1 MSPTPRHFAVSPV
14 LRPLAQ
20 PTITVLHGDETG
32 EELLLEALRVLAA
45 PPLENRLVLEHVD
58 LSLEARRT
66 SANRVVYQAAEMM
79 KSSHFG
85 LKAATVTPEGLGDDI
100 GSPNAILRAE
110 VGGDVIVRTGQRIP
124 GVPPLGGVHSPITV
138 VRMAVDDAYGALE
151 WREGDGTEELAF
163 RTTKISRE
171 HCRRVA
177 EFAFVEAGRTGAS
190 VFGGP
195 KFTVSRV
202 YEGMLKEEMDA
213 ASRRHPDV
221 RYEPQLID
229 ATFALLLTRDDRLV
243 IPALNRDGDILSDL
257 VLALYGT
264 LAGSE
269 SLLIGFD
276 DSSRPSLLMAEA
288 PHGTAPALQGRHIA
302 NPMAMI
308 LAVAALLE
316 HTDDDFLVAFGGQV
330 RAATMASVSA
340 GIRTADLGGH
350 ARTEEFTDAVL
361 ERLQA

>member
-1 MSPTPRHFAVSPV
+1 MAP
-14 LRPLAQ
+14 
-20 PTITVLHGDETG
+20 PTITVLHGDQTG
-32 EELLLEALRVLAA
+32 EELLLEALRILEVPALAS
-45 PPLENRLVLEHVD
+45 RIVLEHID
-58 LSLEARRT
+58 LSLQARRA
-66 SANRVVYQAAEMM
+66 SDNGVVHQAAQMM
-79 KSSHFG
+79 RRSGFG
-85 LKAATVTPEGLGDDI
+85 LKAATVTPEGLGEI
-100 GSPNAILRAE
+100 ESPNAILRAE
-110 VGGDVIVRTGQRIP
+110 VGGDVIVRTGRRIP

-151 WREGDGTEELAF
+151 WREGAGTEELAF

-177 EFAFVEAGRTGAS
+177 EYAFVEAGRTRAT

-202 YEGMLKEEMDA
+202 YEGMLKEELDA
-213 ASRRHPDV
+213 AGLRHPGV

-243 IPALNRDGDILSDL
+243 IPALNRDGDILADL
-257 VLALYGT
+257 VLSLYGT

-276 DSSRPSLLMAEA
+276 QSSHPSLLMAEA
-288 PHGTAPALQGRHIA
+288 PHGTAPALEGRHIA

-308 LAVAALLE
+308 LAAAALLE
-316 HTDDDFLVAFGGQV
+316 HTGDSDLVAFGAQV
-330 RAATMASVSA
+330 REATMEAVFD
-340 GIRTADLGGH
+340 GVRTADLGGH
-350 ARTEEFTDAVL
+350 ARTEEFTGAVL
-361 ERLQA
+361 ERLST

>member
-1 MSPTPRHFAVSPV
+1 MGSRV
-14 LRPLAQ
+14 AQ

-32 EELLLEALRVLAA
+32 EELLVEALRILTVPQLDA
-45 PPLENRLVLEHVD
+45 RLVLEHLD
-58 LSLEARRT
+58 LSLSARRG
-66 SANRVVYQAAEMM
+66 SDNGVVHQAAKMM
-79 KSSHFG
+79 QASHFG
-85 LKAATVTPEGLGDDI
+85 LKAATVTPTAIGDI

-110 VGGDVIVRTGQRIP
+110 VGGDVIIRTGRRIP
-124 GVPPLGGVHSPITV
+124 GVAPLAGVHSPITI
-138 VRMAVDDAYGALE
+138 VRMAVDDAYGAIE
-151 WREGDGTEELAF
+151 WRDGEGRDELAF

-177 EFAFVEAGRTGAS
+177 EYAFVEADRTSAT

-202 YEGMLKEEMDA
+202 YEGLLKEEMDK
-213 ASRRHPDV
+213 ASLRHPEV

-229 ATFALLLTRDDRLV
+229 ATFAMILTRDDRLV

-276 DSSRPSLLMAEA
+276 ESSRPNLLMAEA

-308 LAVAALLE
+308 LAAAAVLE
-316 HTDDDFLVAFGGQV
+316 HTNDDFLVQFGGQV
-330 RAATMASVSA
+330 RDATMGAVFD
-340 GIRTADLGGH
+340 GVRTADLGGH
-350 ARTEEFTDAVL
+350 ARTEEFTAAVL
-361 ERLQA
+361 ERLPG

>member
-1 MSPTPRHFAVSPV
+1 MGQPR
-14 LRPLAQ
+14 
-20 PTITVLHGDETG
+20 TITVLHGDQTG
-32 EELLLEALRVLAA
+32 EELLGEALRILEAS
-45 PPLENRLVLEHVD
+45 PLDSRIVLEHVD
-58 LSLEARRT
+58 LSLQARRA
-66 SANRVVYQAAEMM
+66 SNNGVVHQAAEMM
-79 KSSHFG
+79 RRSGFG
-85 LKAATVTPEGLGDDI
+85 LKAATVTPEGLGDV

-110 VGGDVIVRTGQRIP
+110 VGGDVIVRTGRRIP
-124 GVPPLGGVHSPITV
+124 GVTPLGGVHSPITV

-151 WREGDGTEELAF
+151 WREGVADEELAY

-177 EFAFVEAGRTGAS
+177 EYAFVEAGRTGAT

-202 YEGMLKEEMDA
+202 YEGMLKEEIDA
-213 ASRRHPDV
+213 AGKRHPGV
-221 RYEPQLID
+221 PYEPQLID
-229 ATFALLLTRDDRLV
+229 ATFALILTRDDRLV

-276 DSSRPSLLMAEA
+276 GSSRPCLIMAEA
-288 PHGTAPALQGRHIA
+288 PHGTAPALEGRHIA

-308 LAVAALLE
+308 LAAAALLE
-316 HTDDDFLVAFGGQV
+316 HTGDADLVARGAQV
-330 RAATMASVSA
+330 REATIKAVFD
-340 GIRTADLGGH
+340 GVRTADLGGH
-350 ARTEEFTDAVL
+350 ARTEEFTSAVL
-361 ERLQA
+361 ARLAA

>member
-1 MSPTPRHFAVSPV
+1 MTG
-14 LRPLAQ
+14 

-32 EELLLEALRVLAA
+32 EELLVEALRILTAPQLASRVL
-45 PPLENRLVLEHVD
+45 LEHVD
-58 LSLEARRT
+58 LSLAARRAT
-66 SANRVVYQAAEMM
+66 ENGVVHQAAQMM
-79 KSSHFG
+79 KVSHFG
-85 LKAATVTPEGLGDDI
+85 LKAATVTPEGI
-100 GSPNAILRAE
+100 GEIESPNAILRVE
-110 VGGDVIVRTGQRIP
+110 VGGDVIVRTGRRIP
-124 GVPPLGGVHSPITV
+124 GVAPLGGVHSPITI
-138 VRMAVDDAYGALE
+138 VRMAVDDAYGAIE
-151 WREGDGTEELAF
+151 WREGEGADELAF

-177 EFAFVEAGRTGAS
+177 EYAFVEAGRTGAT

-213 ASRRHPDV
+213 AGQRHPDV

-243 IPALNRDGDILSDL
+243 IPALNRDGDILADL
-257 VLALYGT
+257 VLALYGS

-288 PHGTAPALQGRHIA
+288 PHGTAPALEGRHIA

-308 LAVAALLE
+308 LAAAALLE
-316 HTDDDFLVAFGGQV
+316 HTGDTFLVKFGGQV
-330 RAATMASVSA
+330 RDATMAAVFD
-340 GIRTADLGGH
+340 GVRTADLGGH
-350 ARTEEFTDAVL
+350 ARTEEFTVAVL
-361 ERLQA
+361 ERLPN

>member
-1 MSPTPRHFAVSPV
+1 MTKA
-14 LRPLAQ
+14 
-20 PTITVLHGDETG
+20 TITVLHGDQTG
-32 EELLLEALRVLAA
+32 EELLVEALRILAV
-45 PPLENRLVLEHVD
+45 PQLEGRLQLEHLD
-58 LSLEARRT
+58 LSLDSRRN
-66 SANRVVYQAAEMM
+66 SGNQVVHDAAGQLRL
-79 KSSHFG
+79 SHFG
-85 LKAATVTPEGLGDDI
+85 LKAATITPEGMGELE
-100 GSPNAILRAE
+100 SPNAILRAE

-138 VRMAVDDAYGALE
+138 VRMAVDDAYGARE
-151 WREGDGTEELAF
+151 WRDGSGSEEIAY
-163 RTTKISRE
+163 RTTKVSRE

-177 EFAFVEAGRTGAS
+177 EFAFAEAGRTAAT

-202 YEGMLKEEMDA
+202 YEGMLKEELDA
-213 ASRRHPDV
+213 AAARHREV

-229 ATFALLLTRDDRLV
+229 ATFALILTRDDRLV

-276 DSSRPSLLMAEA
+276 EGIHPALVMAEA
-288 PHGTAPALQGRHIA
+288 PHGTAPALEGRHVA

-308 LAVAALLE
+308 LAAAAVLE
-316 HTDDDFLVAFGGQV
+316 RTDEPFLVDFGAQV
-330 RAATMASVSA
+330 RRAAMTAVFD
-340 GIRTADLGGH
+340 GVRTADLGGQ
-350 ARTEEFTDAVL
+350 ARTEEFTTAVL
-361 ERLQA
+361 ERLPS

>member
-1 MSPTPRHFAVSPV
+1 MP
-14 LRPLAQ
+14 Q

-32 EELLLEALRVLAA
+32 EELLVEALRVLAV
-45 PPLENRLVLEHVD
+45 PPLASRVLLEHVD
-58 LSLEARRT
+58 LSLASRRAT
-66 SANRVVYQAAEMM
+66 SNEVVHHAAQMM
-79 KSSHFG
+79 KSSHYG
-85 LKAATVTPEGLGDDI
+85 LKAATVTPEGMGEI
-100 GSPNAILRAE
+100 ESPNAILRAE

-124 GVPPLGGVHSPITV
+124 GIPPLGGVHSPITV

-151 WREGDGTEELAF
+151 WREGEGAEELAF

-202 YEGMLKEEMDA
+202 YEGMLKEEIDS
-213 ASRRHPDV
+213 ASARHPDV

-316 HTDDDFLVAFGGQV
+316 HTDDPFLIEFGGQI
-330 RAATMASVSA
+330 RQATMGAVSA
-340 GIRTADLGGH
+340 GVRTADLGGH
-350 ARTEEFTDAVL
+350 ARTEEFTEAVL
-361 ERLQA
+361 ERLAS

>member
-1 MSPTPRHFAVSPV
+1 VAR
-14 LRPLAQ
+14 
-20 PTITVLHGDETG
+20 PTITVLHGDQTG
-32 EELLLEALRVLAA
+32 EELLVEALRVLSLPGLAS
-45 PPLENRLVLEHVD
+45 RLTLEHVD
-58 LSLEARRT
+58 LSLQSRQA
-66 SANRVVYQAAEMM
+66 SANQVVHQAAQMM
-79 KSSHFG
+79 CASHFG
-85 LKAATVTPEGLGDDI
+85 LKAATVTPEGI
-100 GSPNAILRAE
+100 GQIESPNAILRAE
-110 VGGDVIVRTGQRIP
+110 VGGDVIVRTGRRIP
-124 GVPPLGGVHSPITV
+124 GVAPLGGVHSPITV

-151 WREGDGTEELAF
+151 WRQGEGANELSF

-177 EFAFVEAGRTGAS
+177 EYAFVEAGRTGAT

-213 ASRRHPDV
+213 ASGRHPAV

-229 ATFALLLTRDDRLV
+229 ATFALILTRDDRLV

-276 DSSRPSLLMAEA
+276 ESSRPNLLMAEA

-308 LAVAALLE
+308 LAAAALLE
-316 HTDDDFLVAFGGQV
+316 HTSDPFLVDFGGKV
-330 RAATMASVSA
+330 REGTMAAVFD
-340 GIRTADLGGH
+340 GVRTADLGGH
-350 ARTEEFTDAVL
+350 ARTEEFTAAVL
-361 ERLQA
+361 ERLPS

>member
-1 MSPTPRHFAVSPV
+1 MAEAD
-14 LRPLAQ
+14 LR
-20 PTITVLHGDETG
+20 TITVLHGDETG
-32 EELLLEALRVLAA
+32 EELLVEALRILMVPELTS
-45 PPLENRLVLEHVD
+45 RLVLEHVD
-58 LSLEARRT
+58 LSLQARRA
-66 SANRVVYQAAEMM
+66 SDNGVVHQAAQMM
-79 KSSHFG
+79 LASHFG
-85 LKAATVTPEGLGDDI
+85 LKAATVTPEGLGEI
-100 GSPNAILRAE
+100 ESPNAILRDE
-110 VGGDVIVRTGQRIP
+110 VGGDVIVRTGRRIP
-124 GVPPLGGVHSPITV
+124 GIPPLGGVHSPITI

-151 WREGDGTEELAF
+151 WREGEGAEELAY

-177 EFAFVEAGRTGAS
+177 EYAFVEAARTGAT

-195 KFTVSRV
+195 KFTVSKV

-213 ASRRHPDV
+213 AGRRHPQV

-229 ATFALLLTRDDRLV
+229 ATFALILMRDDRLV

-288 PHGTAPALQGRHIA
+288 PHGTAPALEGRHIA

-308 LAVAALLE
+308 LAAAALLE
-316 HTDDDFLVAFGGQV
+316 HTGDDFLVPFGGKV
-330 RAATMASVSA
+330 REATMRAVFD
-340 GIRTADLGGH
+340 GIRTADLGGD
-350 ARTEEFTDAVL
+350 ARTEEFTAAVL
-361 ERLQA
+361 DRLSG

>member
-1 MSPTPRHFAVSPV
+1 V
-14 LRPLAQ
+14 AQ

-32 EELLLEALRVLAA
+32 EELLVEALRILTVPQLDA
-45 PPLENRLVLEHVD
+45 RLVLEHLD
-58 LSLEARRT
+58 LSLSARRG
-66 SANRVVYQAAEMM
+66 SDNGVVHQAAKMM
-79 KSSHFG
+79 QASHFG
-85 LKAATVTPEGLGDDI
+85 LKAATVTPTAIGDI

-110 VGGDVIVRTGQRIP
+110 VGGDVIIRTGRRIP
-124 GVPPLGGVHSPITV
+124 GVAPLAGVHSPITI
-138 VRMAVDDAYGALE
+138 VRMAVDDAYGAIE
-151 WREGDGTEELAF
+151 WRDGEGRDELAF

-177 EFAFVEAGRTGAS
+177 EYAFVEADRTSAT

-202 YEGMLKEEMDA
+202 YEGLLKEEMDE
-213 ASRRHPDV
+213 ASLRHPEV

-229 ATFALLLTRDDRLV
+229 ATFAMILTRDDRLV

-276 DSSRPSLLMAEA
+276 ESSRPNLLMAEA

-308 LAVAALLE
+308 LAAAAVLE
-316 HTDDDFLVAFGGQV
+316 HTNDDFLVQFGGQV
-330 RAATMASVSA
+330 RDATMGAVFD
-340 GIRTADLGGH
+340 GVRTADLGGH
-350 ARTEEFTDAVL
+350 ARTEEFTAAVL
-361 ERLQA
+361 ERLPG

>member
-1 MSPTPRHFAVSPV
+1 MGSRV
-14 LRPLAQ
+14 AQ

-32 EELLLEALRVLAA
+32 EELLVEALRILTVPQLDA
-45 PPLENRLVLEHVD
+45 RLVLEHLD
-58 LSLEARRT
+58 LSLSARRG
-66 SANRVVYQAAEMM
+66 SDNGVVHQAAKMM
-79 KSSHFG
+79 QASHFG
-85 LKAATVTPEGLGDDI
+85 LKAATVTPTAIGDI

-110 VGGDVIVRTGQRIP
+110 VGGDVIIRTGRRIP
-124 GVPPLGGVHSPITV
+124 GVAPLAGVHSPITI
-138 VRMAVDDAYGALE
+138 VRMAVDDAYGAIE
-151 WREGDGTEELAF
+151 WRDGEGRDELAF

-177 EFAFVEAGRTGAS
+177 EYAFVEADRTSAT

-202 YEGMLKEEMDA
+202 YEGLLKEEMDE
-213 ASRRHPDV
+213 ASLRHPDV

-229 ATFALLLTRDDRLV
+229 ATFAMILTRDDRLV

-257 VLALYGT
+257 VLALYGS

-276 DSSRPSLLMAEA
+276 ESSRPSLLMAEA

-308 LAVAALLE
+308 LAAAAVLE
-316 HTDDDFLVAFGGQV
+316 HTDDDFLVQFGGQV
-330 RAATMASVSA
+330 RDATMGAVFD
-340 GIRTADLGGH
+340 GVRTADLGGH
-350 ARTEEFTDAVL
+350 ARTEEFTAAVL
-361 ERLQA
+361 ERLPG

>member
-1 MSPTPRHFAVSPV
+1 MAEADIR
-14 LRPLAQ
+14 
-20 PTITVLHGDETG
+20 TITVLHGDETG
-32 EELLLEALRVLAA
+32 EELLVEALRILMVPELTS
-45 PPLENRLVLEHVD
+45 RLVLEHVD
-58 LSLEARRT
+58 LSLQARRA
-66 SANRVVYQAAEMM
+66 SDNGVVHQAAQMM
-79 KSSHFG
+79 LASHFG
-85 LKAATVTPEGLGDDI
+85 LKAATVTPEGLGEI
-100 GSPNAILRAE
+100 ESPNAILRDE
-110 VGGDVIVRTGQRIP
+110 VGGDVIVRTGRRIP
-124 GVPPLGGVHSPITV
+124 GIPPLGGVHSPITI

-151 WREGDGTEELAF
+151 WREGEGAEELAY

-177 EFAFVEAGRTGAS
+177 EYAFVEAARTGAT

-195 KFTVSRV
+195 KFTVSKV

-213 ASRRHPDV
+213 AGRRHPQV

-229 ATFALLLTRDDRLV
+229 ATFALILMRDDRLV

-288 PHGTAPALQGRHIA
+288 PHGTAPALAGRHIA

-308 LAVAALLE
+308 LAAAALLE
-316 HTDDDFLVAFGGQV
+316 HTGDDFLVPFGGKV
-330 RAATMASVSA
+330 REATMRAVSD
-340 GIRTADLGGH
+340 GIRTADLGGD
-350 ARTEEFTDAVL
+350 ARTEEFTAAVL
-361 ERLQA
+361 DRLSG

>member
-1 MSPTPRHFAVSPV
+1 MTE
-14 LRPLAQ
+14 

-32 EELLLEALRVLAA
+32 EELLVEALRILTVPALQSRLA
-45 PPLENRLVLEHVD
+45 LEHVD
-58 LSLEARRT
+58 LSLSARR
-66 SANRVVYQAAEMM
+66 SSDNGVVHQAAEMM
-79 KSSHFG
+79 RASHFG
-85 LKAATVTPEGLGDDI
+85 LKAATVTPEGIGEI
-100 GSPNAILRAE
+100 GSPNAVLRSE
-110 VGGDVIVRTGQRIP
+110 VGGDVIIRTGRRIP
-124 GVPPLGGVHSPITV
+124 GVAPLGGVHSPITV
-138 VRMAVDDAYGALE
+138 VRMAVDDAYGAVE
-151 WREGDGTEELAF
+151 WREGEGRDELGF
-163 RTTKISRE
+163 RTTKVSRE

-177 EFAFVEAGRTGAS
+177 EYSFVEAGRTNAT

-202 YEGMLKEEMDA
+202 YEGMLKEEMDD
-213 ASRRHPDV
+213 ASQRHPEV

-229 ATFALLLTRDDRLV
+229 ATFALILTRDDRLV

-276 DSSRPSLLMAEA
+276 DASRPTLLMAEA

-308 LAVAALLE
+308 LAAAAVLE
-316 HTDDDFLVAFGGQV
+316 HTDEEFLIGFGGLV
-330 RAATMASVSA
+330 RDATMGAVFD
-340 GIRTADLGGH
+340 GVRTADLGGH
-350 ARTEEFTDAVL
+350 ARTEEFTAAVI
-361 ERLQA
+361 ERLPG

>member
-1 MSPTPRHFAVSPV
+1 M
-14 LRPLAQ
+14 AQ

-32 EELLLEALRVLAA
+32 EELLVEALRILTVPQLDA
-45 PPLENRLVLEHVD
+45 RLVLEHLD
-58 LSLEARRT
+58 LSLSARRG
-66 SANRVVYQAAEMM
+66 SDNGVVHQAAKMM
-79 KSSHFG
+79 QASHFG
-85 LKAATVTPEGLGDDI
+85 LKAATVTPTAIGDI

-110 VGGDVIVRTGQRIP
+110 VGGDVIIRTGRRIP
-124 GVPPLGGVHSPITV
+124 GVAPLAGVHSPITI
-138 VRMAVDDAYGALE
+138 VRMAVDDAYGAIE
-151 WREGDGTEELAF
+151 WRDGEGRDELAF

-177 EFAFVEAGRTGAS
+177 EYAFVEADRTSAT

-202 YEGMLKEEMDA
+202 YEGLLKEEMDK
-213 ASRRHPDV
+213 ASLRHPEV

-229 ATFALLLTRDDRLV
+229 ATFAMILTRDDRLV

-276 DSSRPSLLMAEA
+276 ESSRPNLLMAEA

-308 LAVAALLE
+308 LAAAAVLE
-316 HTDDDFLVAFGGQV
+316 HTDDDFLVQFGGQV
-330 RAATMASVSA
+330 RDATMGAVFD
-340 GIRTADLGGH
+340 GVRTADLGGH
-350 ARTEEFTDAVL
+350 ARTEEFTAAVL
-361 ERLQA
+361 ERLPG

>member
-1 MSPTPRHFAVSPV
+1 MP
-14 LRPLAQ
+14 Q

-32 EELLLEALRVLAA
+32 EELLVEALRVLAV
-45 PPLENRLVLEHVD
+45 PPLASRVLLEHVD
-58 LSLEARRT
+58 LSLASRRAT
-66 SANRVVYQAAEMM
+66 SNEVVHHAAQMM
-79 KSSHFG
+79 KSSHYG
-85 LKAATVTPEGLGDDI
+85 LKAATVTPEGMGEI
-100 GSPNAILRAE
+100 ESPNAILRAE

-124 GVPPLGGVHSPITV
+124 GIPPLGGVHSPITV

-151 WREGDGTEELAF
+151 WREGEGAEELAF

-202 YEGMLKEEMDA
+202 YEGMLKEEMDS
-213 ASRRHPDV
+213 ASARHPDV

-316 HTDDDFLVAFGGQV
+316 HTDDPFLIEFGGQI
-330 RAATMASVSA
+330 RQATMGAVSA
-340 GIRTADLGGH
+340 GVRTADLGGH
-350 ARTEEFTDAVL
+350 ARTEEFTEAVL
-361 ERLQA
+361 ERLAS

>member
-1 MSPTPRHFAVSPV
+1 MAEAD
-14 LRPLAQ
+14 LR
-20 PTITVLHGDETG
+20 TITVLHGDETG
-32 EELLLEALRVLAA
+32 EELLVEALRILMVPELTS
-45 PPLENRLVLEHVD
+45 RLVLEHVD
-58 LSLEARRT
+58 LSLQARRA
-66 SANRVVYQAAEMM
+66 SDNGVVHQAAQMM
-79 KSSHFG
+79 LASHFG
-85 LKAATVTPEGLGDDI
+85 LKAATVTPEGLGEI
-100 GSPNAILRAE
+100 ESPNAILRDE
-110 VGGDVIVRTGQRIP
+110 VGGDVIVRTGRRIP
-124 GVPPLGGVHSPITV
+124 GIPSLGGVHSPITI

-151 WREGDGTEELAF
+151 WREGEGAEELAY

-177 EFAFVEAGRTGAS
+177 EYAFVEAARTGAT

-195 KFTVSRV
+195 KFTVSKV

-213 ASRRHPDV
+213 AGRRHPQV

-229 ATFALLLTRDDRLV
+229 ATFALILMRDDRLV

-288 PHGTAPALQGRHIA
+288 PHGTAPALEGRHIA

-308 LAVAALLE
+308 LAAAALLE
-316 HTDDDFLVAFGGQV
+316 HTGDDFLVPFGGKV
-330 RAATMASVSA
+330 REATMRAVSD
-340 GIRTADLGGH
+340 GIRTADLGGD
-350 ARTEEFTDAVL
+350 ARTEEFTAAVL
-361 ERLQA
+361 DRLSG